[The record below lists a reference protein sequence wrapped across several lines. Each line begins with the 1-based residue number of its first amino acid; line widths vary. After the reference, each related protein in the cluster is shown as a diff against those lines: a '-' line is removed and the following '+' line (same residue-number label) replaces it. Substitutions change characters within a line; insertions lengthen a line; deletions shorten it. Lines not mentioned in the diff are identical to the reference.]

1 MWPLA
6 YRVRMSSASP
16 VTLPQDIAA
25 YIAQLDD
32 ADRAAAA
39 FVAGISD
46 TQANWQPHGGAA
58 WSLAQ
63 CLDHMATTNMAYLLP
78 LKTAASTARPGHVPY
93 RTGRLLSR
101 YFLSK
106 TEPPVVMQIK
116 APQKIQPTAKI
127 SVAEALAKFQRSND
141 AIRQFAS
148 DTAGLNLCRV
158 RFKNPFIPIL
168 MNFTVASGLLIIA
181 AHNRRHLWQMEQVL
195 KQPDFPP

>member
-1 MWPLA
+1 
-6 YRVRMSSASP
+6 MSSASP

-25 YIAQLDD
+25 YITQLDD

-39 FVAGISD
+39 FIAGISD

-58 WSLAQ
+58 WSL
-63 CLDHMATTNMAYLLP
+63 DHMATTNMAYLP
-78 LKTAASTARPGHVPY
+78 SLKMAASTARPGHVPY

-106 TEPPVVMQIK
+106 TEPPVAMKIK
-116 APQKIQPTAKI
+116 APQKIQPTANI

-195 KQPDFPP
+195 KEPDFPR